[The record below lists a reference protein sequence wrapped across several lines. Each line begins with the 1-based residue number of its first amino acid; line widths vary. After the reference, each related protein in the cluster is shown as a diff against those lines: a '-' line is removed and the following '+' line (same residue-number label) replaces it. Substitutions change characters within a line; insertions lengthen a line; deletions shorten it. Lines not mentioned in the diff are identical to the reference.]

1 MPWTLIAPKEAY
13 KWNDKLKNT
22 DAPFY
27 QYPYYVV
34 SEYKNAFAKSIF
46 IKFTK
51 KEKEIA
57 YAAIIEIGF
66 FPFKVGVID
75 SGPIL
80 LCDDVDLVEI
90 VNELKIF
97 AKEKS
102 YMHLQVRPPFGSLLH
117 SILKI
122 DNSFESKIYFPFHK
136 KVEFDSNIYN
146 KPEKELLAGFKLQC
160 RRKIVLAARMPF
172 KFFKVEDE
180 KTLADI
186 RRLFKE
192 VTTTKGYGFL
202 PFKIYE
208 AIYKEGKKYNLCD
221 FYAVYLNNELVNVA
235 LIVKDAQSFYH
246 YTSALVIKG
255 YKPNESPPAK
265 LHFFIMQDC
274 FYKEHKDYY
283 NISFGGSDNLLR
295 FKELFN
301 PVEIER
307 PPYYTF
313 IIKKKLLGFLTRS
326 SSNNTARLR
335 KFLKTISSPFMQSFF
350 YCIIP
355 LHLCI

>member
-1 MPWTLIAPKEAY
+1 MPWTIIPRKEAY
-13 KWNDKLKNT
+13 KWNEKLKNT

-27 QYPYYVV
+27 QYPYYVS
-34 SEYKNAFAKSIF
+34 SEYSNTFAKAVF
-46 IKFTK
+46 IIYTED
-51 KEKEIA
+51 EKEIA

-66 FPFKVGVID
+66 SLFKVGVID

-80 LCDDVDLVEI
+80 LHDNVDLANIVEA
-90 VNELKIF
+90 LKTF
-97 AKEKS
+97 AKEKG

-117 SILKI
+117 AILKI
-122 DNSFESKIYFPFHK
+122 DNSFESKLYFPFHQ

-146 KPEKELLAGFKLQC
+146 KPEKDLLAGFKLQC
-160 RRKIVLAARMPF
+160 RRKIVLAGRLPY

-186 RRLFKE
+186 RKVFKE

-221 FYAVYLNNELVNVA
+221 FYAVYLNDALVNVA
-235 LIVKDAQSFYH
+235 LIVKDARSFYH
-246 YTSALVIKG
+246 YTSALVVKG
-255 YKPNESPPAK
+255 YKANESPPAK

-274 FYKEHKDYY
+274 FYSEHKDYY

-313 IIKKKLLGFLTRS
+313 TIKKGLLKLLSKS
-326 SSNNTARLR
+326 STNNAARLR
-335 KFLKTISSPFMQSFF
+335 RFLKTISNPFMQSFLF
-350 YCIIP
+350 CIIQ
-355 LHLCI
+355 LHLYI